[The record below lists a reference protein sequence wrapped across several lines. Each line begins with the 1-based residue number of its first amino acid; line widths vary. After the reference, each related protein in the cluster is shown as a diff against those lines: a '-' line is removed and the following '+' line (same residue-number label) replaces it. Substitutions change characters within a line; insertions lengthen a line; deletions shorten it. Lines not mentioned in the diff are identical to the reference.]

1 MKIEE
6 LKILVADDDPGAREL
21 VSAILSAD
29 GWPEPVL
36 VEDGEGALEQIRAQH
51 WDILVTDLDMPR
63 MRGDDLVRNAIQED
77 PDLSIVVTTGDGTV
91 QNAVDLMK
99 SGATDFIAKPYDVDD
114 FIASM
119 QRARMRALNI
129 HEVKGMRDTVEA
141 LLVAL
146 ESKDKYLN
154 GHSVRVRNMAIKLGA
169 LAGLDRGQLRILGY
183 AALLHDVGKIGVH
196 EDILNKTDKLT
207 DEEYKAIQR
216 HPEISAE
223 IIAPVPFL
231 NPSVNAVR
239 HHHERWDGRGYPD
252 GLSGEQIPLMARIIS
267 VVDAF
272 DAMTSDRSYRSALS
286 HEVALQKIQ
295 SGKGEQF
302 DPRIADLFDHHKD
315 EILVREEVT
324 P

>member
-1 MKIEE
+1 M
-6 LKILVADDDPGAREL
+6 
-21 VSAILSAD
+21 
-29 GWPEPVL
+29 
-36 VEDGEGALEQIRAQH
+36 
-51 WDILVTDLDMPR
+51 
-63 MRGDDLVRNAIQED
+63 
-77 PDLSIVVTTGDGTV
+77 
-91 QNAVDLMK
+91 
-99 SGATDFIAKPYDVDD
+99 
-114 FIASM
+114 
-119 QRARMRALNI
+119 
-129 HEVKGMRDTVEA
+129 
-141 LLVAL
+141 
-146 ESKDKYLN
+146 
-154 GHSVRVRNMAIKLGA
+154 
-169 LAGLDRGQLRILGY
+169 RILGY

>member
-36 VEDGEGALEQIRAQH
+36 VEDGERALEQIRAQH

-196 EDILNKTDKLT
+196 DELLNKTDKLT